1 MNKNN
6 EANESHTIKIGEKI
20 RKWRNLKG
28 IKQHDFA
35 RLLNVS
41 ASTLSNYE
49 NNKRPITTGQALIIA
64 YHLKISFNHLTK
76 DPIELLR
83 QPETEQE

>member
-1 MNKNN
+1 MMKKNN
-6 EANESHTIKIGEKI
+6 KTYTIEIGEKI

-28 IKQHDFA
+28 IKQNDFA

-49 NNKRPITTGQALIIA
+49 NNKTPITTGQALIIA
-64 YHLKISFNHLTK
+64 YHLKIPFKHLTK

-83 QPETEQE
+83 QPES